1 MKRPAGAR
9 PLRLSRRTF
18 LLGALAL
25 TACGSTEPAGTLKI
39 AGGEPGGFYFDFAT
53 LLSRL
58 SPAPLTI
65 SPVQTGGS
73 GDNLRHLR
81 EGTVDLALSLS
92 DSAHLETGIVAL
104 GRVYENYLQL
114 VVLDSSPYRG
124 AADLIGKPVSLGAAG
139 SGAAL
144 QGERLALGV
153 REEHYPLRNAIDA
166 LKAGEIAALLW
177 SGGVPTPELAKAAKE
192 TALRLLPLDS
202 FLPRLRQDYGKV
214 YERVDVRMG
223 VYDLRA
229 DVPTI
234 GTPNLLVCRPDLSA
248 EYAGAVVRL
257 LVAKAAQLVPE
268 QALGTQYLDVRSLI
282 DTGKVPLHPGAAAEY
297 RRLHG

>member
-1 MKRPAGAR
+1 MK
-9 PLRLSRRTF
+9 RRTF

-25 TACGSTEPAGTLKI
+25 AACGTGEPSGTIRI
-39 AGGEPGGFYFDFAT
+39 AGGEPGGFYNDFAA

-58 SPAPLTI
+58 APSPLTI
-65 SPVQTGGS
+65 TPVETGGS
-73 GDNLRHLR
+73 ADNLEHLR
-81 EGTVDLALSLS
+81 KGTADLALTLS
-92 DSAHLETGIVAL
+92 DSAHLESGVVAL

-114 VVLDSSPYRG
+114 VVLDSSPYRST
-124 AADLIGKPVSLGAAG
+124 ADLAGKPVSLGAAG

-153 REEHYPLRNAIDA
+153 KEEHYPLRNAIDA
-166 LKAGEIAALLW
+166 LKAGDIAALLW
-177 SGGVPTPELAKAAKE
+177 SGGVPTPELNK
-192 TALRLLPLDS
+192 TSGIRLLPLDG

-223 VYDLRA
+223 VYGSTT

-234 GTPNLLVCRPDLSA
+234 GTPNLLVCRPDLST
-248 EYAGAVVRL
+248 EFAGAVVRL
-257 LVAKAAQLVPE
+257 LVAKAAELVPE

-282 DTGKVPLHPGAAAEY
+282 DTGRVPLHPGAAAEY

>member
-1 MKRPAGAR
+1 MK
-9 PLRLSRRTF
+9 RRTF
-18 LLGALAL
+18 LLGTLAL
-25 TACGSTEPAGTLKI
+25 TACGVSEPSGTLRI
-39 AGGEPGGFYFDFAT
+39 AGGEPGGFYNDFAA
-53 LLSRL
+53 LISRL
-58 SPAPLTI
+58 ATSPLTI
-65 SPVQTGGS
+65 TAVETGGS
-73 GDNLRHLR
+73 ADNLRHLR
-81 EGTVDLALSLS
+81 EGTADIALTLS
-92 DSAHLETGIVAL
+92 DSAHVESGLVAL

-114 VVLDSSPYRG
+114 VVLQNAPYRS
-124 AADLIGKPVSLGAAG
+124 AADLIGLPVSLGAAG

-144 QGERLALGV
+144 QGERLAMGV

-177 SGGVPTPELAKAAKE
+177 SGGVPTPELNKASGI
-192 TALRLLPLDS
+192 RLLPLDT

-214 YERVDVRMG
+214 YERVEIRTG
-223 VYDLRA
+223 VYGSPV

-234 GTPNLLVCRPDLSA
+234 GTPNLLVCRPDLSDD
-248 EYAGAVVRL
+248 YASAVVRL
-257 LVAKAAQLVPE
+257 LVGKAAQLVPQ

>member
-1 MKRPAGAR
+1 MK
-9 PLRLSRRTF
+9 RRTF
-18 LLGALAL
+18 LLGTLAL
-25 TACGSTEPAGTLKI
+25 TACGTSEPSGTIRI
-39 AGGEPGGFYFDFAT
+39 AGGEPGGFYHDFAA

-58 SPAPLTI
+58 APSPLTI
-65 SPVQTGGS
+65 TPIQTGGS
-73 GDNLRHLR
+73 ADNLEHLR
-81 EGTVDLALSLS
+81 EGTADIGLSLS
-92 DSAHLETGIVAL
+92 DSAHMEPGLVAL

-114 VVLDSSPYRG
+114 VVLKDSPYTT
-124 AADLIGKPVSLGAAG
+124 AADLVGKPVSLGADG

-144 QGERLALGV
+144 QGSRLGLGV
-153 REEHYPLRNAIDA
+153 QEEHYPLRNAVDA
-166 LKAGEIAALLW
+166 LKSGEIAALLW
-177 SGGVPTPELAKAAKE
+177 SGGVPTPELDKASGI
-192 TALRLLPLDS
+192 RLLPLDG
-202 FLPRLRQDYGKV
+202 FLPKLRQEHGKV

-223 VYDLRA
+223 VYGSPA

-257 LVAKAAQLVPE
+257 LVGRAAELVPQ

>member
-1 MKRPAGAR
+1 VK
-9 PLRLSRRTF
+9 RRTF
-18 LLGALAL
+18 LLTVLAL
-25 TACGSTEPAGTLKI
+25 TACGTSEPSGTITI
-39 AGGEPGGFYFDFAT
+39 AGGEPGGFYNDFAA

-58 SPAPLTI
+58 SPSPLTI
-65 SPVQTGGS
+65 SPLQTGGS
-73 GDNLRHLR
+73 ADNLKHLR
-81 EGTVDLALSLS
+81 ERTADLGLTLS
-92 DSAHLETGIVAL
+92 DSAHLEQGIVAL

-114 VVLDSSPYRG
+114 VVLADSPYRTP
-124 AADLIGKPVSLGAAG
+124 ADLIGKPVSLGATG

-153 REEHYPLRNAIDA
+153 KEAHYPLRNAIDA

-177 SGGVPTPELAKAAKE
+177 SGGVPTPELNKASGI
-192 TALRLLPLDS
+192 RLLPLDS

-223 VYDLRA
+223 VYGSQA
-229 DVPTI
+229 DIPTI

-248 EYAGAVVRL
+248 EYASAVVRL
-257 LVAKAAQLVPE
+257 LVAKAAQLVPD

-282 DTGKVPLHPGAAAEY
+282 DTGKVPLHPGAATEY

>member
-1 MKRPAGAR
+1 MKRRA
-9 PLRLSRRTF
+9 F
-18 LLGALAL
+18 LLGTLVL
-25 TACGSTEPAGTLKI
+25 TACGTSEPSGTIRI
-39 AGGEPGGFYFDFAT
+39 AGGEPGGFYHDFAA
-53 LLSRL
+53 LISRL
-58 SPAPLTI
+58 SPGPLTI
-65 SPVQTGGS
+65 TPIQTGGS
-73 GDNLRHLR
+73 ADNLRHLR
-81 EGTVDLALSLS
+81 EGTADLALTLS
-92 DSAHLETGIVAL
+92 DSAHLESGLVAL

-114 VVLDSSPYRG
+114 VVLVDSPYRT
-124 AADLIGKPVSLGAAG
+124 AADLVGKPVSLGATG

-153 REEHYPLRNAIDA
+153 QEAHYPLRNAVDA

-177 SGGVPTPELAKAAKE
+177 SGGVPTPELDRA
-192 TALRLLPLDS
+192 TGIRLLPLDG
-202 FLPRLRQDYGKV
+202 FLPKLRERYGKV

-223 VYDLRA
+223 VYGSSA

-234 GTPNLLVCRPDLSA
+234 GTPNLLVCRPGLSA

-257 LVAKAAQLVPE
+257 LVAKAAELVPQ

-282 DTGKVPLHPGAAAEY
+282 DTGRVPLHPGAAAEY

>member
-1 MKRPAGAR
+1 MK
-9 PLRLSRRTF
+9 RRTF

-25 TACGSTEPAGTLKI
+25 TACGTSEPSGTIRI
-39 AGGEPGGFYFDFAT
+39 AGGEPGGFYHDFAA

-58 SPAPLTI
+58 SPGPLTI
-65 SPVQTGGS
+65 TPIQTGGS
-73 GDNLRHLR
+73 ADNLKHLR
-81 EGTVDLALSLS
+81 EGTADIGLTLS
-92 DSAHLETGIVAL
+92 DSAHLESGIVAL

-114 VVLDSSPYRG
+114 VVLASSPYRS

-139 SGAAL
+139 SGASL

-153 REEHYPLRNAIDA
+153 QEEHYPLRNAIDA

-177 SGGVPTPELAKAAKE
+177 SGGVPTPELDKASGI
-192 TALRLLPLDS
+192 RLLPLDS

-223 VYDLRA
+223 VYGSAA
-229 DVPTI
+229 DIPTI

-248 EYAGAVVRL
+248 EYAGAIVRL
-257 LVAKAAQLVPE
+257 LVAKAAQLVPD

>member
-1 MKRPAGAR
+1 VK
-9 PLRLSRRTF
+9 RRTF
-18 LLGALAL
+18 LLSALVL
-25 TACGSTEPAGTLKI
+25 TACGTSEPSGTITI
-39 AGGEPGGFYFDFAT
+39 AGGEPGGFYNDFAA

-58 SPAPLTI
+58 SPSPLTI
-65 SPVQTGGS
+65 TPLQTGGS
-73 GDNLRHLR
+73 ADNLKHLR
-81 EGTVDLALSLS
+81 DRTADLALTLS
-92 DSAHLETGIVAL
+92 DSAHMESGIVAL

-114 VVLDSSPYRG
+114 VVLAGSPYRTP
-124 AADLIGKPVSLGAAG
+124 ADLIGKPVSLGAAG

-153 REEHYPLRNAIDA
+153 KEEHYPLRNAIDA

-177 SGGVPTPELAKAAKE
+177 SGGVPTPELNKASGI
-192 TALRLLPLDS
+192 RLLPLDS

-223 VYDLRA
+223 VYGSTA
-229 DVPTI
+229 DIPTV
-234 GTPNLLVCRPDLSA
+234 GTPNLLVCRPDLSD
-248 EYAGAVVRL
+248 EYASAVVRL
-257 LVAKAAQLVPE
+257 LVAKAAQLVPD

-282 DTGKVPLHPGAAAEY
+282 DTGMVPLHPGAATEY

>member
-1 MKRPAGAR
+1 VK
-9 PLRLSRRTF
+9 RRTF
-18 LLGALAL
+18 LLTVLAL
-25 TACGSTEPAGTLKI
+25 TACGTSEPSGTIRI
-39 AGGEPGGFYFDFAT
+39 AGGEPGGFYHDFAA

-58 SPAPLTI
+58 SPGPLTI
-65 SPVQTGGS
+65 TPIQTGGS
-73 GDNLRHLR
+73 ADNLKHLR
-81 EGTVDLALSLS
+81 EGTADLGLTLS
-92 DSAHLETGIVAL
+92 DSAHLDQGIVAL

-114 VVLDSSPYRG
+114 VVLESSPYRSP
-124 AADLIGKPVSLGAAG
+124 ADLVGRPVSLGAAG

-177 SGGVPTPELAKAAKE
+177 SGGVPTPELDKASGI
-192 TALRLLPLDS
+192 RLLPLDS

-223 VYDLRA
+223 VYGSQA

-234 GTPNLLVCRPDLSA
+234 GTPNLLVCRPDLSD
-248 EYAGAVVRL
+248 EYASAVVRL
-257 LVAKAAQLVPE
+257 LIAKAAQLVPD

-282 DTGKVPLHPGAAAEY
+282 DTGKVSLHPGAAAEY

>member
-1 MKRPAGAR
+1 MR
-9 PLRLSRRTF
+9 RRTF
-18 LLGALAL
+18 LVGLLAL
-25 TACGSTEPAGTLKI
+25 TACGTSEPSGTIRI
-39 AGGEPGGFYFDFAT
+39 AGGEPGGFYNDFAA

-58 SPAPLTI
+58 SPSPLTI
-65 SPVQTGGS
+65 TPIETGGS
-73 GDNLRHLR
+73 ADNLKHLR
-81 EGTVDLALSLS
+81 EGTADLALTLS
-92 DSAHLETGIVAL
+92 DSAHLESGLVAL

-114 VVLDSSPYRG
+114 VVLDSSPYRTP
-124 AADLIGKPVSLGAAG
+124 ADLIGKPVSLGAAG

-153 REEHYPLRNAIDA
+153 QEEHYPLRNAIDA
-166 LKAGEIAALLW
+166 LKKGEIAALLW
-177 SGGVPTPELAKAAKE
+177 SGGVPTPELNKASGI
-192 TALRLLPLDS
+192 RLLPLDT

-223 VYDLRA
+223 VYGSQVDI
-229 DVPTI
+229 PTI
-234 GTPNLLVCRPDLSA
+234 GTPNLLVCRPDLST

-257 LVAKAAQLVPE
+257 LIAKAAQLVPD

-282 DTGKVPLHPGAAAEY
+282 DTGKVPLHPGAATEY

>member
-1 MKRPAGAR
+1 MK
-9 PLRLSRRTF
+9 RRTF
-18 LLGALAL
+18 LLGTLAL
-25 TACGSTEPAGTLKI
+25 TACGTSEPEGTIRI
-39 AGGEPGGFYFDFAT
+39 AGGEPGGFYHDFAA
-53 LLSRL
+53 LISRL
-58 SPAPLTI
+58 APSPLTI
-65 SPVQTGGS
+65 TPIQTGGS
-73 GDNLRHLR
+73 ADNLKHLR
-81 EGTVDLALSLS
+81 EGTADIGLTLS
-92 DSAHLETGIVAL
+92 DSAHLEPGLVAL

-114 VVLDSSPYRG
+114 VVLDSSPYRTP
-124 AADLIGKPVSLGAAG
+124 ADLAGKPVSLGATG

-153 REEHYPLRNAIDA
+153 REEHYPLRNAVDA

-177 SGGVPTPELAKAAKE
+177 SGGVPTPELDKA
-192 TALRLLPLDS
+192 TGIRLLPLDG
-202 FLPRLRQDYGKV
+202 FLPRLRQQHGKV

-223 VYDLRA
+223 VYGSPVDI
-229 DVPTI
+229 PTI

-248 EYAGAVVRL
+248 AYAGAVVRM
-257 LVAKAAQLVPE
+257 LVGKAAQLVPQ

>member
-1 MKRPAGAR
+1 MK
-9 PLRLSRRTF
+9 RRTF
-18 LLGALAL
+18 LLTVLAL
-25 TACGSTEPAGTLKI
+25 TACGTSEPSGTITI
-39 AGGEPGGFYFDFAT
+39 AGGEPGGFYNDFAA

-58 SPAPLTI
+58 SPSPLTI
-65 SPVQTGGS
+65 TPVQTGGS
-73 GDNLRHLR
+73 ADNLKHLR
-81 EGTVDLALSLS
+81 ERTADLGLTLS
-92 DSAHLETGIVAL
+92 DSAHLEQGIVAL

-114 VVLDSSPYRG
+114 VVLNDSPYRTP
-124 AADLIGKPVSLGAAG
+124 ADLIGRPVSLGAAG

-153 REEHYPLRNAIDA
+153 QEEHYPLRNAIDA

-177 SGGVPTPELAKAAKE
+177 SGGVPTPELNKASGI
-192 TALRLLPLDS
+192 RLLPLDS

-214 YERVDVRMG
+214 YERVDVRTG
-223 VYDLRA
+223 VYGSTA

-234 GTPNLLVCRPDLSA
+234 GTPNLLVCRPDLSD
-248 EYAGAVVRL
+248 EYASAVVRL
-257 LVAKAAQLVPE
+257 LIAKAAQLVPD

-282 DTGKVPLHPGAAAEY
+282 DTGEVPLHPGAATEY

>member
-1 MKRPAGAR
+1 MK
-9 PLRLSRRTF
+9 RRTF

-25 TACGSTEPAGTLKI
+25 TACGTSEPSGTIRI
-39 AGGEPGGFYFDFAT
+39 AGGEPGGFYYDFAA
-53 LLSRL
+53 LISRL
-58 SPAPLTI
+58 APSPLTI
-65 SPVQTGGS
+65 TPVETGGS
-73 GDNLRHLR
+73 ADNLDHLR
-81 EGTVDLALSLS
+81 KGTADLALTLS
-92 DSAHLETGIVAL
+92 DSAHLESGVVAL

-114 VVLDSSPYRG
+114 VVLDSSPYRS
-124 AADLIGKPVSLGAAG
+124 ATDLVGKPVSLGAAG

-153 REEHYPLRNAIDA
+153 QEEHYPLRNAIDA
-166 LKAGEIAALLW
+166 LKAGDIAALLW
-177 SGGVPTPELAKAAKE
+177 SGGVPTPELNKA
-192 TALRLLPLDS
+192 TGIRLLPLDG

-223 VYDLRA
+223 VYGSTT

-234 GTPNLLVCRPDLSA
+234 GTPNLLVCRPDLST

-257 LVAKAAQLVPE
+257 LVAKAAELVPE

-282 DTGKVPLHPGAAAEY
+282 DTGRVPLHPGAAAEY

>member
-1 MKRPAGAR
+1 MR
-9 PLRLSRRTF
+9 RRTF
-18 LLGALAL
+18 LLGTLAL
-25 TACGSTEPAGTLKI
+25 TACGASEPDGTIRI
-39 AGGEPGGFYFDFAT
+39 AGGEPGGFYNDFAA
-53 LLSRL
+53 LISRL

-65 SPVQTGGS
+65 TPIQTGGS
-73 GDNLRHLR
+73 ADNLKHLR
-81 EGTVDLALSLS
+81 EGSADIGLSLS
-92 DSAHLETGIVAL
+92 DSAHLEPGLVAL

-114 VVLDSSPYRG
+114 VVLKSSPYTT
-124 AADLIGKPVSLGAAG
+124 AADLVGKPVSLGADG

-144 QGERLALGV
+144 QGSRLALGV
-153 REEHYPLRNAIDA
+153 QEAHYPLRNAVDA

-177 SGGVPTPELAKAAKE
+177 SGGVPTPELDKASGI
-192 TALRLLPLDS
+192 RLLPLDG
-202 FLPRLRQDYGKV
+202 FLPRLRQDHGKV

-223 VYDLRA
+223 VYGSPV

-234 GTPNLLVCRPDLSA
+234 GTPNLLVCRPDLDS
-248 EYAGAVVRL
+248 EYASAVVRL
-257 LVAKAAQLVPE
+257 LVGRAAELVPE

>member
-1 MKRPAGAR
+1 MR
-9 PLRLSRRTF
+9 RRTF

-25 TACGSTEPAGTLKI
+25 TACGVSEPSGTLRI
-39 AGGEPGGFYFDFAT
+39 AGGEPGGFYNDFAA

-58 SPAPLTI
+58 ATSPLTI
-65 SPVQTGGS
+65 TPLQTGGS
-73 GDNLRHLR
+73 ADNLQHLR
-81 EGTVDLALSLS
+81 QGTADLALTLS
-92 DSAHLETGIVAL
+92 DSAHMESGLVAL

-114 VVLDSSPYRG
+114 VVLQGSPYQS

-144 QGERLALGV
+144 QGARLALGV
-153 REEHYPLRNAIDA
+153 REEHYPLRNAVDA
-166 LKAGEIAALLW
+166 VKAGEIAGLLW
-177 SGGVPTPELAKAAKE
+177 SGGVPTPELDKAGGI
-192 TALRLLPLDS
+192 RLLPLDT

-214 YERVDVRMG
+214 YERVEIRTG
-223 VYDLRA
+223 VYGSPV

-234 GTPNLLVCRPDLSA
+234 GTPNLLVCRPDMSDD
-248 EYAGAVVRL
+248 YAGAVVRL
-257 LVAKAAQLVPE
+257 LVGKAAQLVPQ

>member
-1 MKRPAGAR
+1 MK
-9 PLRLSRRTF
+9 RRTF

-25 TACGSTEPAGTLKI
+25 TACGTSEPSGTIRI
-39 AGGEPGGFYFDFAT
+39 AGGEPGGFYNDFAA
-53 LLSRL
+53 LISRL
-58 SPAPLTI
+58 SPSPLTI
-65 SPVQTGGS
+65 TPLETGGS
-73 GDNLRHLR
+73 ADNLKHLR
-81 EGTVDLALSLS
+81 EHTADLALTLS
-92 DSAHLETGIVAL
+92 DSAHMEPGLVAL

-114 VVLDSSPYRG
+114 VVLDSSPYRS
-124 AADLIGKPVSLGAAG
+124 AADLIGKPVSLGATG

-144 QGERLALGV
+144 QGARLALGV
-153 REEHYPLRNAIDA
+153 REEHYPLRNAVDA

-177 SGGVPTPELAKAAKE
+177 SGGVPTPELDKASGI
-192 TALRLLPLDS
+192 RLLPLDG

-214 YERVDVRMG
+214 YERVDIRMG
-223 VYDLRA
+223 VYGA
-229 DVPTI
+229 AFDVPTI

-248 EYAGAVVRL
+248 DYAGAVVRL
-257 LVAKAAQLVPE
+257 LVGKAAQLVPD

>member
-1 MKRPAGAR
+1 MK
-9 PLRLSRRTF
+9 RRTF
-18 LLGALAL
+18 LLTVLAL
-25 TACGSTEPAGTLKI
+25 TACGTSEPSGTITI
-39 AGGEPGGFYFDFAT
+39 AGGEPGGFYNDFAA

-58 SPAPLTI
+58 SPSPLTI
-65 SPVQTGGS
+65 SPLQTGGS
-73 GDNLRHLR
+73 ADNLKHLR
-81 EGTVDLALSLS
+81 ERTADLGLTLS
-92 DSAHLETGIVAL
+92 DSAHLEQGIVAL

-114 VVLDSSPYRG
+114 VVLADSPYRTP
-124 AADLIGKPVSLGAAG
+124 ADLIGKPVSLGAAG

-153 REEHYPLRNAIDA
+153 KEEHYPLRNAIDA

-177 SGGVPTPELAKAAKE
+177 SGGVPTPELNKASGI
-192 TALRLLPLDS
+192 RLLPLDS

-223 VYDLRA
+223 VYGSTA

-234 GTPNLLVCRPDLSA
+234 GTPNLLVCRPDLSD
-248 EYAGAVVRL
+248 EYASAVVRL
-257 LVAKAAQLVPE
+257 LIAKAAQLVPD

-282 DTGKVPLHPGAAAEY
+282 DTGEVPLHPGAATEY

>member
-1 MKRPAGAR
+1 MKRRA
-9 PLRLSRRTF
+9 F

-25 TACGSTEPAGTLKI
+25 TACGTSEPEGTIRI
-39 AGGEPGGFYFDFAT
+39 AGGEPGGFYHDFAA
-53 LLSRL
+53 LISRL
-58 SPAPLTI
+58 APSPLTI
-65 SPVQTGGS
+65 TPIQTGGS
-73 GDNLRHLR
+73 ADNLKHLR
-81 EGTVDLALSLS
+81 EGTAEIGLTLS
-92 DSAHLETGIVAL
+92 DSAHLEPGLVAL

-114 VVLDSSPYRG
+114 VVLDSSPYRTP
-124 AADLIGKPVSLGAAG
+124 ADLAGEPVSLGATG

-153 REEHYPLRNAIDA
+153 REEHYPLRNAVDA

-177 SGGVPTPELAKAAKE
+177 SGGVPTPELDKA
-192 TALRLLPLDS
+192 TGIRLLPLDG
-202 FLPRLRQDYGKV
+202 FLPRLRQQHGKV

-223 VYDLRA
+223 VYGSPVDI
-229 DVPTI
+229 PTI

-248 EYAGAVVRL
+248 AHAGAVVRM
-257 LVAKAAQLVPE
+257 LVGKAAQLVPQ

>member
-1 MKRPAGAR
+1 MK
-9 PLRLSRRTF
+9 RRTF
-18 LLGALAL
+18 LLTVLAL
-25 TACGSTEPAGTLKI
+25 TACGTSEPSGTITI
-39 AGGEPGGFYFDFAT
+39 AGGEPGGFYNDFAA

-58 SPAPLTI
+58 SPSPLTI
-65 SPVQTGGS
+65 SPLQTGGS
-73 GDNLRHLR
+73 ADNLKHLR
-81 EGTVDLALSLS
+81 ERTADLGLTLS
-92 DSAHLETGIVAL
+92 DSAHLEQGIVAL

-114 VVLDSSPYRG
+114 VVLADSPYRTP
-124 AADLIGKPVSLGAAG
+124 ADLIGKPVSLGAAG

-153 REEHYPLRNAIDA
+153 KEEHYPLRNAIDA

-177 SGGVPTPELAKAAKE
+177 SGGVPTPELNKASGI
-192 TALRLLPLDS
+192 RLLPLDS

-223 VYDLRA
+223 VYGSQA
-229 DVPTI
+229 DIPTI

-248 EYAGAVVRL
+248 EYASAVVRL
-257 LVAKAAQLVPE
+257 LVAKAAQLVPD

-282 DTGKVPLHPGAAAEY
+282 DTGKVPLHPGAATEY

>member
-1 MKRPAGAR
+1 MR
-9 PLRLSRRTF
+9 RRTF
-18 LLGALAL
+18 LLGTLAL
-25 TACGSTEPAGTLKI
+25 TACGTSEPSGTIRI
-39 AGGEPGGFYFDFAT
+39 AGGEPGGFYNDFAA

-58 SPAPLTI
+58 APSPLTI
-65 SPVQTGGS
+65 TPVETGGS
-73 GDNLRHLR
+73 ADNLEHLR
-81 EGTVDLALSLS
+81 EGTADIGLSLS
-92 DSAHLETGIVAL
+92 DSAHLEPGLVAL

-114 VVLDSSPYRG
+114 VVLRDSPYTT
-124 AADLIGKPVSLGAAG
+124 AADLVGEPVSLGADG

-144 QGERLALGV
+144 QGSRLALGV
-153 REEHYPLRNAIDA
+153 QEEHYPLRNAVDA

-177 SGGVPTPELAKAAKE
+177 SGGVPTPELDRASGI
-192 TALRLLPLDS
+192 RLLPLDG

-223 VYDLRA
+223 VYGSPV

-234 GTPNLLVCRPDLSA
+234 GTPNLIVCRPNLRADH
-248 EYAGAVVRL
+248 AGAVVRL
-257 LVAKAAQLVPE
+257 LVGRAAELVPE

>member
-1 MKRPAGAR
+1 MR
-9 PLRLSRRTF
+9 RRTF

-25 TACGSTEPAGTLKI
+25 TACGTSEPDGTIRI
-39 AGGEPGGFYFDFAT
+39 AGGEPGGFYNDFAA
-53 LLSRL
+53 LISRL
-58 SPAPLTI
+58 APGPFAITPI
-65 SPVQTGGS
+65 QTGGS
-73 GDNLRHLR
+73 ADNLRHLR
-81 EGTVDLALSLS
+81 EGKADIGLSLS
-92 DSAHLETGIVAL
+92 DSAHLEPGLVAL

-114 VVLDSSPYRG
+114 VVLKDSPYRT
-124 AADLIGKPVSLGAAG
+124 AADLIGKPVSLGADG

-144 QGERLALGV
+144 QGSRLALGV
-153 REEHYPLRNAIDA
+153 QERHYPLRNAVDA
-166 LKAGEIAALLW
+166 LKSGEIAALLW
-177 SGGVPTPELAKAAKE
+177 SGGVPTPELDKASGI
-192 TALRLLPLDS
+192 RLLALDG

-223 VYDLRA
+223 VYGSPA

-248 EYAGAVVRL
+248 AFAGAVVRL
-257 LVAKAAQLVPE
+257 LVGRAAELVPE